1 MSSASSLITSQF
13 ASDIV
18 REGIWPDFMKHF
30 KSDTTAASYRT
41 DIQEFMELCR
51 KDFLKAGGKDIERYF
66 QYLLEKVEDRQ
77 LGAQT
82 MAKKIRELHS
92 FAAYIEE
99 NRESYNI
106 PESFRDCFK
115 PCLKQVAK
123 QEKLAG
129 SIPVEH
135 VDALLRAAEEDL
147 MAYTIFTLL
156 YRVSLSSTEIIEL
169 TGEDFMAYD
178 NGVYAAVKGRRE
190 PCFVPADAAAVV
202 ETYMRERQPKD
213 LLFYNSRGKRLNVMY
228 ISRLMKKYTR
238 LAGIPGYSARE
249 LRNACAFTLFAYG
262 AEKEHTARQ
271 MGITVTQI
279 QRYCGKNYREN
290 LMRKANTLVKLKVEP
305 PKP

>member
-1 MSSASSLITSQF
+1 MSSVSYLITSQF
-13 ASDIV
+13 ASNMV
-18 REGIWPDFMKHF
+18 RERIWPDFVKHF

-41 DIQEFMELCR
+41 DIQEFTELCR
-51 KDFLKAGGKDIERYF
+51 KDFLMAGEKDAEKYF
-66 QYLLEKVEDRQ
+66 QYLIQKVEERQ

-82 MAKKIRELHS
+82 MAKKVRELHS

-106 PESFRDCFK
+106 PGSFRDYFK
-115 PCLKQVAK
+115 PYLKQVAK

-129 SIPVEH
+129 TIPVEH
-135 VDALLRAAEEDL
+135 ADALLRAAEEDL
-147 MAYTIFTLL
+147 MAYTIFALL

-178 NGVYAAVKGRRE
+178 NGVYVTVKGRRE
-190 PCFVPADAAAVV
+190 ACFVPADAAAVV
-202 ETYMRERQPKD
+202 ETYIRERQPKD
-213 LLFYNSRGKRLNVMY
+213 RMFYNSRGKQLNVMY
-228 ISRLMKKYTR
+228 ISRLMKKYTH
-238 LAGIPGYSARE
+238 LAGIPAYSAQE

-262 AEKEHTARQ
+262 AKKEHTARQ